1 MDLMKLETIAAQE
14 SRVHGLKVWTYSL
27 EDTASRLGVCNY
39 GTKRTEIEE
48 FPKVSMPV
56 CQIPLKINMSWT
68 LIKPAQLD
76 PAGIHPGSQAGG
88 ELHAEDLA
96 EAGTRRR
103 MPHE

>member
-1 MDLMKLETIAAQE
+1 MDLKGLETIAVHE
-14 SRVHGLKVWTYSL
+14 LRKHGLHGWTFDL
-27 EDTASRLGVCNY
+27 ADTGRRLGVCNY
-39 GTKRTEIEE
+39 GTKRIEIEE

-56 CQIPLKINMSWT
+56 CRIPTKMNMLWVR
-68 LIKPAQLD
+68 IKPAQLD